1 MAIITFGRRSFEVAQ
16 GKLQAAIFRV
26 IVVANGEGD
35 VDGIARQKLMLQ
47 HSFRHVP
54 AEGIEGDP
62 GSKVSSQFPVLSCH

>member
-35 VDGIARQKLMLQ
+35 VDGIARQQLMLQ

-62 GSKVSSQFPVLSCH
+62 GSKVSSQFPVLSSH